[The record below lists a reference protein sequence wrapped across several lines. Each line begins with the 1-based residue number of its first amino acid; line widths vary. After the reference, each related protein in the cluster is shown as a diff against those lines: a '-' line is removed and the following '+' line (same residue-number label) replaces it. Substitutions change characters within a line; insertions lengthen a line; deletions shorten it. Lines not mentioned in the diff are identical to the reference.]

1 MLDQEKEN
9 FRILNIDYD
18 EHRSDINLQQ
28 YETKKLISDLEQQ
41 LRDADKE
48 HNELRQQAKFSK
60 NVENAKL

>member
-48 HNELRQQAKFSK
+48 HNELR
-60 NVENAKL
+60 